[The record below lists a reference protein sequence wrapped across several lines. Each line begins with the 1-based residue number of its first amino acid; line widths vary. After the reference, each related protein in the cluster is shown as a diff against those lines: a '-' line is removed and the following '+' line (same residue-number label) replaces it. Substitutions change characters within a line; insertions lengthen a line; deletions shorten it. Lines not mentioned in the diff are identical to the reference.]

1 MKTIVYTVCTYPST
15 LQQVAENLSPNIQ
28 GMEKWAKSINADFKC
43 IDYVP
48 QEVEDVFKE
57 AAKIHPKIKQ
67 WETGDIERLHS
78 RKAWSTK
85 LEAFQDF
92 YRSNYEKM
100 LFLDCDMMPII
111 EDVKDSKLINRRKAF
126 QSFNFNAFDQFFYCN
141 LKWRGNEKHNHPL
154 LVARKMLR
162 QEGYTNEQS
171 NECIHRVNAQVF
183 CLTKNYKHDISKLWS
198 YDELL
203 KACIMN
209 RNCIREE
216 CFMTYTLHKSK
227 IMEDIKHNKLKPRLR
242 LQDIARRDKVNYI
255 YKNNWEK
262 ILEPYE

>member
-1 MKTIVYTVCTYPST
+1 MKTIVYTVCTYPNT
-15 LQQVAENLSPNIQ
+15 LQQVTKNLLPNIR

-48 QEVEDVFKE
+48 QEVEDIFEELVKLHV
-57 AAKIHPKIKQ
+57 KYQQ
-67 WETGDIERLHS
+67 WEKEDYERLHS

-85 LEAFQDF
+85 LEVFQDF

-100 LFLDCDMMPII
+100 LFLDCDMMP
-111 EDVKDSKLINRRKAF
+111 EQVQLKKRRKAF
-126 QSFNFNAFDQFFYCN
+126 QSFNLNSFDNFFYCN
-141 LKWRGNEKHNHPL
+141 LKKNPANNHPL
-154 LVARKMLR
+154 DVARKMLR
-162 QEGYTNEQS
+162 LEGYTKEQS
-171 NECIHRVNAQVF
+171 YECQERVNAQVF
-183 CLTKNYKHDISKLWS
+183 CLTKNYKHNIGKLWS

-203 KACIMN
+203 KACLIN

-227 IMEDIKHNKLKPRLR
+227 IMEEIKHNILQPKLKLK
-242 LQDIARRDKVNYI
+242 DIARGDKINYV
-255 YKNNWEK
+255 YENDWEK